1 MNEVG
6 LVFSGP
12 KTQPEAEL
20 WIQNMENHFG
30 SNLVSRKNEVSY
42 ALQYFEGSAATW
54 WNMHQAIQGF
64 NGARTWEEFRKTL
77 LRSRLI
83 RKHYDNPKKK
93 PCACKICGEIGHTQ
107 EEHKDGCPHCEE
119 KHPAEECPTSQV
131 TCFLCEGT
139 THYPTQ
145 CHIYPM
151 VQQTIQEQEEGTK
164 EALREVMK
172 EPVMKECVEDPDG
185 EGLNRFYSNACYSCG
200 EEGHFSQYCTKE
212 RKEYLGYFPTE
223 AIEFDPQGIKGLIRT
238 KKPRKRKKQRHPQ
251 NNPIF
256 AKRDKSH
263 ITCFECKDVGHYAN
277 HCLERKQGTQGA
289 GTISK
294 KPKDLSKV
302 MCFHCKEAGHY
313 ATKCSYK
320 KEAGVE

>member
-6 LVFSGP
+6 LIFSGP

-54 WNMHQAIQGF
+54 WQMHQAIQGW
-64 NGARTWEEFRKTL
+64 NGARTWEEFKNTL
-77 LRSRLI
+77 TRSRLI
-83 RKHYDNPKKK
+83 RKHHDTPRNK

-151 VQQTIQEQEEGTK
+151 VQQTIQEQEEGMK

-185 EGLNRFYSNACYSCG
+185 ESLNRFYSNAYYSCG
-200 EEGHFSQYCTKE
+200 EEGYFSQYCTKE
-212 RKEYLGYFPTE
+212 R
-223 AIEFDPQGIKGLIRT
+223 
-238 KKPRKRKKQRHPQ
+238 
-251 NNPIF
+251 
-256 AKRDKSH
+256 
-263 ITCFECKDVGHYAN
+263 
-277 HCLERKQGTQGA
+277 
-289 GTISK
+289 
-294 KPKDLSKV
+294 
-302 MCFHCKEAGHY
+302 
-313 ATKCSYK
+313 
-320 KEAGVE
+320 

>member
-6 LVFSGP
+6 LIFSGP

-54 WNMHQAIQGF
+54 WKMHQAIQGF
-64 NGARTWEEFRKTL
+64 NGARTWEEFKKTL

-83 RKHYDNPKKK
+83 RKHHDNPKKK

-119 KHPAEECPTSQV
+119 NHPTEECPTGQV

-145 CHIYPM
+145 CHIYPT
-151 VQQTIQEQEEGTK
+151 VQQTIQ
-164 EALREVMK
+164 
-172 EPVMKECVEDPDG
+172 
-185 EGLNRFYSNACYSCG
+185 
-200 EEGHFSQYCTKE
+200 
-212 RKEYLGYFPTE
+212 
-223 AIEFDPQGIKGLIRT
+223 
-238 KKPRKRKKQRHPQ
+238 
-251 NNPIF
+251 
-256 AKRDKSH
+256 
-263 ITCFECKDVGHYAN
+263 VG
-277 HCLERKQGTQGA
+277 
-289 GTISK
+289 S
-294 KPKDLSKV
+294 
-302 MCFHCKEAGHY
+302 
-313 ATKCSYK
+313 
-320 KEAGVE
+320 

>member
-1 MNEVG
+1 
-6 LVFSGP
+6 
-12 KTQPEAEL
+12 
-20 WIQNMENHFG
+20 
-30 SNLVSRKNEVSY
+30 
-42 ALQYFEGSAATW
+42 
-54 WNMHQAIQGF
+54 MHQAIQGW
-64 NGARTWEEFRKTL
+64 NGARTWEEFKKTMT
-77 LRSRLI
+77 RSRLI
-83 RKHYDNPKKK
+83 RKHHDTPRNK

-151 VQQTIQEQEEGTK
+151 VQQTIQEQEEGMK

>member
-1 MNEVG
+1 
-6 LVFSGP
+6 
-12 KTQPEAEL
+12 
-20 WIQNMENHFG
+20 MENHFR

-42 ALQYFEGSAATW
+42 ALQYFEGSAETW
-54 WNMHQAIQGF
+54 WQMHQAIQGW
-64 NGARTWEEFRKTL
+64 NGARTWEKFKKTL
-77 LRSRLI
+77 TRSRLI
-83 RKHYDNPKKK
+83 QKHHDTPRNK

-139 THYPTQ
+139 THYPAQ
-145 CHIYPM
+145 CHIYPT
-151 VQQTIQEQEEGTK
+151 VEQTIQKQEEGMK

-238 KKPRKRKKQRHPQ
+238 KKPRKRKNKDTLRTTQFLQRGTRVILPVL
-251 NNPIF
+251 NVRTSGIMPIIVLKGSKELKEQAPSPRSPKTYRKLCVF
-256 AKRDKSH
+256 IA
-263 ITCFECKDVGHYAN
+263 
-277 HCLERKQGTQGA
+277 RKQDIMLLNVPTRR
-289 GTISK
+289 K
-294 KPKDLSKV
+294 LELSSWNFDMDNKSGRNQ
-302 MCFHCKEAGHY
+302 FFF
-313 ATKCSYK
+313 S
-320 KEAGVE
+320 